1 MCGYTLTADDDTI
14 VCLLCCASY
23 HTVHSI
29 VSITQPGNWCC
40 SECLSAALPFGCI
53 EEDEEFIACLHD
65 RGCSA
70 SDLLLLNDSPRLEIF
85 TDPEE
90 NHWLMNNPDLDPDEN
105 YYTIKPVSSIYSL
118 PDSLTNVNGGNH
130 HLISMMH
137 INCRSIQS
145 KIPRIESLLASM
157 SIDILAVSETWLDS
171 DSADAISIPGYK
183 FEHKCR
189 ATGRG
194 GGVGFFIKQNL
205 TYCLFQLPHACSSHT
220 TYESIF
226 IYLLTEDGSRFMAGS
241 IYRPP
246 GSCMDIFNQEWET
259 LLSTIQSKAKDIF
272 ILGDFNIDLLKS
284 QDHKLTGIFYN
295 MMTSFH
301 FLPTISQPTRI
312 TISSATL
319 IDNIFANCISK
330 IVKPTIL
337 VEDLSDHLPVLV
349 WADLTPMRFVSS
361 TNNSTRIFDSY
372 SKERFKSIL
381 TECDWSSTIEAC
393 DNHDVSSAYELF
405 NANVTTAY
413 NLAFP
418 IKPKRVRQTI
428 YRKPWMTAALL
439 KSSRNKN
446 KLYLAFINNPTPA
459 NKNKYTAYKNRF
471 KSLCKKSE
479 KTFYSAE
486 FTRYSKDLKNTWI
499 TIKSILK
506 TKQHDSLIKC
516 VNSNGSKITDNA
528 HMAELFNNY
537 FTNIADEVVTKIPSP
552 SKPATFYLDPPSLTS
567 FAIYPTSAEEVLALS
582 TTLKTTQST
591 GPDDLNPS
599 VMKPLLSI
607 IAKPLAEIINCSL
620 TTGIVPGPMKIAKV
634 TPIYKQG
641 NSEEVTN
648 YRPISILP
656 YFSKLLEKVMYV
668 RLYNYIVTRGIL
680 YESQHGFQH
689 GHSTLMSLLSVHD
702 TIAAAI
708 DRKEYAI
715 GIFLDVAKAFD
726 SVNHDILL
734 LKLENL
740 GIRGVTLAWFRS
752 YLTGRYQQVKCNNHL
767 SSLNLVKHGV
777 PQGSILGPLL
787 FLLFVN
793 DLPNAS
799 SALHFYLF
807 ADDTNIFASNKSYEK
822 LVQQLN
828 LELVHVNDWF
838 AANKLSLNIKKT
850 NYILFSSHRKKLPLT
865 EIPLLIN
872 NTPVPR
878 VTSIKFLGVLI
889 DSHLTW
895 NDHIHSI

>member
-1 MCGYTLTADDDTI
+1 MMYHLLTNSSTPM
-14 VCLLCCASY
+14 LQRP
-23 HTVHSI
+23 
-29 VSITQPGNWCC
+29 IT
-40 SECLSAALPFGCI
+40 LPF
-53 EEDEEFIACLHD
+53 
-65 RGCSA
+65 
-70 SDLLLLNDSPRLEIF
+70 
-85 TDPEE
+85 
-90 NHWLMNNPDLDPDEN
+90 
-105 YYTIKPVSSIYSL
+105 
-118 PDSLTNVNGGNH
+118 
-130 HLISMMH
+130 
-137 INCRSIQS
+137 
-145 KIPRIESLLASM
+145 
-157 SIDILAVSETWLDS
+157 
-171 DSADAISIPGYK
+171 
-183 FEHKCR
+183 
-189 ATGRG
+189 
-194 GGVGFFIKQNL
+194 
-205 TYCLFQLPHACSSHT
+205 LF
-220 TYESIF
+220 
-226 IYLLTEDGSRFMAGS
+226 
-241 IYRPP
+241 
-246 GSCMDIFNQEWET
+246 
-259 LLSTIQSKAKDIF
+259 
-272 ILGDFNIDLLKS
+272 
-284 QDHKLTGIFYN
+284 
-295 MMTSFH
+295 
-301 FLPTISQPTRI
+301 
-312 TISSATL
+312 
-319 IDNIFANCISK
+319 
-330 IVKPTIL
+330 
-337 VEDLSDHLPVLV
+337 
-349 WADLTPMRFVSS
+349 
-361 TNNSTRIFDSY
+361 
-372 SKERFKSIL
+372 
-381 TECDWSSTIEAC
+381 
-393 DNHDVSSAYELF
+393 
-405 NANVTTAY
+405 
-413 NLAFP
+413 
-418 IKPKRVRQTI
+418 KPKRVRQTI

-499 TIKSILK
+499 TIKSIFK

-668 RLYNYIVTRGIL
+668 RLYNYIVTKGIL

-895 NDHIHSI
+895 NDHIHSISKKIAKSLGILSRVAYLLPLNIRKNLYYTMIYPYLNYCNIIWASNYPSRLKRLTILQNRAVRFIIGYPSLCRVDFAYKQLGLLKLKLITLYQISEFMFKYSRNQLPPVFNKYFVLSTASAFFILLVI